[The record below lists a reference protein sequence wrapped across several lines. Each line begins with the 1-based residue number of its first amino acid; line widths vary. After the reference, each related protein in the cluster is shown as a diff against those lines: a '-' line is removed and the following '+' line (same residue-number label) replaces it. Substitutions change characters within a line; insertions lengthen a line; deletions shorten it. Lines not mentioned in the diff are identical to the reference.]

1 MFAEYIQ
8 AALNRA
14 VYKTIDN
21 PEPIFG
27 EIPELEGVW
36 ATGNTV
42 EECRRELISVIEGWI
57 VLRLRMGDTIPP
69 VGGCTINVSLEP
81 VAVV

>member
-1 MFAEYIQ
+1 LERFH
-8 AALNRA
+8 
-14 VYKTIDN
+14 
-21 PEPIFG
+21 
-27 EIPELEGVW
+27 ELEGVL

-42 EECRRELISVIEGWI
+42 EECQRELIRVIEGWI

-69 VGGCTINVSLEP
+69 VGGRTINVSLEP